1 MQVLE
6 NEPFWKNKQTK
17 KVLCLVEALMFKHQ
31 DVKIPNNFDSKIY
44 HTCDYI
50 LNTKEDQL

>member
-1 MQVLE
+1 MHASIGKWTIL
-6 NEPFWKNKQTK
+6 KKKKQ
-17 KVLCLVEALMFKHQ
+17 VLCLAEALMFKYQ
-31 DVKIPNNFDSKIY
+31 NVKIPNDFGSKIY